1 MTDELVPVE
10 EQVAGFKRA
19 IEAVVLVSHDPVL
32 IDALTESALA
42 LPTPLG

>member
-19 IEAVVLVSHDPVL
+19 IEAVVLVSHDPVPTDL
-32 IDALTESALA
+32 LA
-42 LPTPLG
+42 QLLDL